1 MALGWGLGIL
11 AFALGL
17 LVHAGHVAE
26 MIQPEALRGP
36 GWLAFGGWPF
46 LLKVN
51 QWNLITL
58 ILGGA
63 LSAIWVP
70 FALLGAAA
78 RMDPLGRR
86 LMLIVWGYSLAF
98 LFVGR
103 SNNGYWGFIYG
114 PIVAISLVFA
124 PMALRDL
131 WRAAGPRNL
140 AGG

>member
-1 MALGWGLGIL
+1 
-11 AFALGL
+11 
-17 LVHAGHVAE
+17 
-26 MIQPEALRGP
+26 
-36 GWLAFGGWPF
+36 
-46 LLKVN
+46 
-51 QWNLITL
+51 
-58 ILGGA
+58 
-63 LSAIWVP
+63 
-70 FALLGAAA
+70 
-78 RMDPLGRR
+78 MDPLGRR

-131 WRAAGPRNL
+131 WRATGPRNL